1 MSERTGR
8 LSRVRRRRGKGLVI
22 SSAKRGAYYKS
33 RTRRWLEQRGWQ
45 VADMEVVRWVGAA
58 ERFPV
63 KRDQFG
69 SDLLAV
75 DHRGVVFIQVKGG
88 KSATGNFPAARRAFS
103 EHVFPAGI
111 RRWVVAW
118 APRARE
124 PRIVEM

>member
-1 MSERTGR
+1 M
-8 LSRVRRRRGKGLVI
+8 I

-58 ERFPV
+58 ERVPV

-69 SDLLAV
+69 SDLLAM
-75 DHRGVVFIQVKGG
+75 DSQRVVFIQVKGG
-88 KSATGNFPAARRAFS
+88 KTAVGNFPAARRAF
-103 EHVFPAGI
+103 EAHVFPPGT

-118 APRARE
+118 TPRARE
-124 PRIVEM
+124 PRIVEI